1 MDRFGDPMS
10 GMLQPSHLIFLF
22 LILTILFGPGKL
34 PTPGKGLARGI
45 SNLRGLPSSFS
56 NALFMAK
63 GVDPRVG
70 RDVGDM
76 IPDEN
81 LKRDETLYLC
91 LLALLMGNTIYF
103 LAMPLL
109 PDAARMGLNLNPTLP
124 TLVDIWICL
133 LTFGLLNLLHLLR
146 KQNKP
151 KE

>member
-1 MDRFGDPMS
+1 MS
-10 GMLQPSHLIFLF
+10 GMLQPAHLIFLF
-22 LILTILFGPGKL
+22 IILIILFGPGKL
-34 PTPGKGLARGI
+34 PTLGNRLSRGV
-45 SNLRGLPSSFS
+45 SDLRGLPSSFS

-76 IPDEN
+76 LPDEN

-91 LLALLMGNTIYF
+91 LLALLMGNTVYF

-109 PDAARMGLNLNPTLP
+109 PYAARMDLGSGSGLPA
-124 TLVDIWICL
+124 LVDICICF
-133 LTFGLLNLLHLLR
+133 LTFGLLNLLHSLR

-151 KE
+151 KK